1 MAKGI
6 RVAEWLVDQKVTHVG
21 LKEDVSHKGPGY
33 VLSSAGIKIIRISS
47 KDLSGA
53 VQEIMIPKNSDNGIE

>member
-1 MAKGI
+1 
-6 RVAEWLVDQKVTHVG
+6 VG